1 MKKGIKVRARK
12 TVRYTMGQVPSTDKI
27 RRNEVLVVE
36 SVNEAKGT
44 LTFDVVPDRY
54 GPFYIEDFAV
64 VKLKK
69 K

>member
-1 MKKGIKVRARK
+1 MKKGTQVRAKR
-12 TVRYTMGQVPSTDKI
+12 TVRYIMGQVASDKI
-27 RRNEVLVVE
+27 CRGEVLVVE

-54 GPFYIEDFAV
+54 GPFFIEDFAKV
-64 VKLKK
+64 RTPKK